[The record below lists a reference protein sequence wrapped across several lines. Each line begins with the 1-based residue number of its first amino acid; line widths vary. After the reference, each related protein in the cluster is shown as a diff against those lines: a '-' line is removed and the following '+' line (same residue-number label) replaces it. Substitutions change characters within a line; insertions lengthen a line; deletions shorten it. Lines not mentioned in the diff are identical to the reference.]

1 MTLPYFIKQYFFKA
15 GYCADFII
23 STFLIL
29 RILWLPPAVCFA
41 MYYSRQ
47 TNLSLFQERVRLQ
60 RDLLTVEKAAQETH
74 KQART
79 LQEQLRTI
87 SQELL
92 CLKDKVQTGNS
103 TVTHHICL
111 LL

>member
-1 MTLPYFIKQYFFKA
+1 MQ
-15 GYCADFII
+15 
-23 STFLIL
+23 S
-29 RILWLPPAVCFA
+29 LWSPLAVCFA
-41 MYYSRQ
+41 IVYSRQ
-47 TNLSLFQERVRLQ
+47 TNLSLFQEHVQLQ
-60 RDLLTVEKAAQETH
+60 RDLLTVENRLKENH

-92 CLKDKVQTGNS
+92 CLEDKVQTGNS

-111 LL
+111 L